1 MENNFLKNKI
11 IIKYCPD
18 YYRIINERF
27 TALDYMSDKVIQ
39 VYQSYIFSI
48 EPRNKIDLKRAIV
61 LNAILVKYFDDR
73 EFKTEISSILKTLR
87 VPKGT
92 ENILVYIVNTM
103 IQIYNKYM
111 KGYTRNIYIPK
122 WV

>member
-1 MENNFLKNKI
+1 VENNFLKNKI